1 MTVMQVQE
9 IPDVTVRGFRAGDEN
24 VFFELLKD
32 SFASLEYLPR
42 VKAEINGPYF
52 NREGSLIAEKNGS
65 EIGCVG
71 LRSLP
76 REKWHEIRYLAVK
89 NGEPKVRLAQNLIAK
104 AVHYADSN
112 RAEHLTAFAPAVQP
126 YIDVYKS
133 AGFVPVR
140 RSLRIGWEI
149 TEHHTQQSNVQTREL
164 SKDFANEAADVW
176 IEGLRP
182 YWDYWIEEQGGP
194 EKIKSWVKESVGTEP
209 GWIGAFLEDKLA
221 GIAILAPSFYGPG
234 EARFNGAY
242 VLPKYRERRLGSALM
257 NAAIR
262 EAQRLDQ
269 KRMKVYTLAF
279 LDHLAPGSILYL
291 KSGGRIE
298 AEYLQLQRNS
308 TSSL

>member
-52 NREGSLIAEKNGS
+52 DREGSFIAERNGS
-65 EIGCVG
+65 AIGCVG
-71 LRSLP
+71 LRNLP

-209 GWIGAFLEDKLA
+209 GWAFDSREQEGRGRARLFLEFGGEGFDTDMLA
-221 GIAILAPSFYGPG
+221 VLSQLAAGPA
-234 EARFNGAY
+234 ARDAG
-242 VLPKYRERRLGSALM
+242 R
-257 NAAIR
+257 
-262 EAQRLDQ
+262 
-269 KRMKVYTLAF
+269 
-279 LDHLAPGSILYL
+279 AP
-291 KSGGRIE
+291 R
-298 AEYLQLQRNS
+298 
-308 TSSL
+308 